1 MVAKKGTTEHRGFGF
16 VQFAVVDDAN
26 RAIELKNGSSIGGRK
41 IVAKH
46 AMHRA
51 PLEQRRAKTAQVVID
66 DTTKEK
72 NDETGPMS
80 KGDKHTSNFGE
91 LGKSLKAKSAVKLYN
106 DVPDKGTCS
115 EKQRVARTVIF
126 GGLLN
131 DDMAEEVHSLAK
143 GVGPVCSVTYPL
155 LEEIVNQHGLAQ
167 DGCKLEASAV
177 LYTSVRDACSSVAL
191 IHQKEINGVAVW
203 ARQLGG
209 EGSKTQ
215 KWKVIV
221 RNLPFKAKANEIQN
235 HFSSAGFVW
244 DVIVPHNSEMGLSKG
259 YAFVKFTSKQDA
271 ENAIK
276 KFNGKMFGKR
286 PVAVDWA
293 VPKKIY
299 SGANAPFA
307 SEDGQ
312 QGEDRGSHSRSDDWD
327 DDDDADSTSKTQ
339 QPDVDDYASEE
350 SESFEKQSMP
360 AEFDFD
366 KEVDI
371 ARKVFKN
378 LVTSCSEISA
388 PHLDD
393 SVPPKEDKGPDLDTA
408 IYETNK
414 LSGEPESSSGTV
426 AGKSSKSN
434 STNMKQTNRED
445 DLERTVFISNLPFD
459 TDSEEV
465 RQRFS
470 VFGQVE
476 SFVPVIHQ
484 VTNRPRGTGFL
495 KFKAPDP
502 ATAAVSAANVGP
514 PLGIFLK
521 GRQLK
526 VLKALDKKSAHDKEL
541 EKAKIE
547 GQDHRNLYLAK
558 EGVILEGSP
567 AAEGVSASDMAKR
580 KALEETKSKKLQ
592 SPNFHVSRTRLV
604 IYNLPKSMSEKEL
617 KRLCTDAV
625 ISRAT
630 KQKPVIRQIKF
641 LISTK
646 GKAVTKNH
654 SRGVAFVEFTEH
666 QHALVALRVLNN
678 NPETFGPEHRPIL
691 EFALDNVQTLKLRKA
706 KQQAQNQETGEV
718 KNNEEKVTLHAQDVT
733 FQMEKS
739 RKRKFRG
746 DRAVKGSEPSNKD
759 EVENGIHDTDFSEEH
774 RNKKKQ
780 KSSLGS
786 EIQKTPAKEKLKGPK
801 KKAKHLKDKQKDH
814 GRNSKP
820 DTGNS
825 VKGELAAKNDLKPKQ
840 FRQADTLPKRGTL
853 PDRTEGDENQN
864 KRKRPKK
871 NKDPVGRDLVDN
883 LDMLIEQ
890 YRSKFSMQSSNKS
903 DGGIQASKKLKRWF
917 ES

>member
-484 VTNRPRGTGFL
+484 VT
-495 KFKAPDP
+495 K
-502 ATAAVSAANVGP
+502 
-514 PLGIFLK
+514 
-521 GRQLK
+521 
-526 VLKALDKKSAHDKEL
+526 
-541 EKAKIE
+541 
-547 GQDHRNLYLAK
+547 
-558 EGVILEGSP
+558 
-567 AAEGVSASDMAKR
+567 
-580 KALEETKSKKLQ
+580 
-592 SPNFHVSRTRLV
+592 
-604 IYNLPKSMSEKEL
+604 
-617 KRLCTDAV
+617 
-625 ISRAT
+625 
-630 KQKPVIRQIKF
+630 
-641 LISTK
+641 
-646 GKAVTKNH
+646 
-654 SRGVAFVEFTEH
+654 
-666 QHALVALRVLNN
+666 
-678 NPETFGPEHRPIL
+678 
-691 EFALDNVQTLKLRKA
+691 
-706 KQQAQNQETGEV
+706 
-718 KNNEEKVTLHAQDVT
+718 
-733 FQMEKS
+733 
-739 RKRKFRG
+739 
-746 DRAVKGSEPSNKD
+746 
-759 EVENGIHDTDFSEEH
+759 
-774 RNKKKQ
+774 
-780 KSSLGS
+780 
-786 EIQKTPAKEKLKGPK
+786 
-801 KKAKHLKDKQKDH
+801 
-814 GRNSKP
+814 
-820 DTGNS
+820 
-825 VKGELAAKNDLKPKQ
+825 
-840 FRQADTLPKRGTL
+840 
-853 PDRTEGDENQN
+853 
-864 KRKRPKK
+864 
-871 NKDPVGRDLVDN
+871 
-883 LDMLIEQ
+883 
-890 YRSKFSMQSSNKS
+890 
-903 DGGIQASKKLKRWF
+903 
-917 ES
+917 